1 MSNLAPIQV
10 ALDAKRMFLNY
21 SGLGNYSRTLLK
33 NLLRHQSGF
42 HYHLLTPEIRTHDQ
56 LAFLDTYASAVSTS
70 VLPGIKNLNRLYP
83 SPSWIKQKHAQIY
96 HGLSNELPF
105 NVNKLGTRN
114 VVTIHDVIFLRYP
127 ELYKPIDR
135 TIYRFKTKKACS
147 DADVIIAVSEQTKS
161 DLIYF
166 LQVPPEK
173 IQVIYQSC
181 DELYTTT
188 ANAQLIEGVRN
199 NYNLPKQYLLYVGTI
214 EPRKNLMTIIQALKL
229 LKGKM
234 TLPLVVIGK
243 STDYK
248 QKVVRYLKNFSLES
262 KVLFL
267 ENVPLAHMPAIFQQ
281 AECFI
286 YPSTFEGFG
295 IPIIEALYSKV
306 PVITST
312 GSCFAEAGGPQ
323 SIYTRAGD
331 VLQLAEAIESVT
343 SDGTLRK
350 SMSELGWQYVQRFN
364 GSVTSSQLSTLY
376 HSLIR

>member
-1 MSNLAPIQV
+1 MSTPAPIHV
-10 ALDAKRMFLNY
+10 AMDAKRLFLNY

-33 NLLRHQSGF
+33 NLLLHQHGF
-42 HYHLLTPEIRTHDQ
+42 HYHLLTPEISKHDQ
-56 LAFLDTYASAVSTS
+56 LSFLDTYTTVATPS

-83 SPSWIKQKHAQIY
+83 SVSWVKEKQAQIY

-105 NVNKLGTRN
+105 NIRKMGTRN

-135 TIYRFKTKKACS
+135 TIYRYKTKKACT

-181 DELYTTT
+181 DEVYATP
-188 ANAQLIEGVRN
+188 ANMQLIEAVRN
-199 NYNLPKQYLLYVGTI
+199 MYHLPQRYLLYVGTI
-214 EPRKNLMTIIQALKL
+214 EPRKNLLTIVQALKL

-243 STDYK
+243 ATEYK
-248 QKVVRYLKNFSLES
+248 QKVVRYLKNFSLEN

-267 ENVPLAHMPAIFQQ
+267 EHVPLAHMPAIFQQ

-312 GSCFAEAGGPQ
+312 GSCFAEAGGPH
-323 SIYTRAGD
+323 SMYTRAGD
-331 VLQLAEAIESVT
+331 ILQLAEAIETVT
-343 SDGTLRK
+343 TDKTLQITMRQ
-350 SMSELGWQYVQRFN
+350 SGWQYVQRFN
-364 GSVTSSQLSTLY
+364 GEHTSAQLAALY
-376 HSLIR
+376 RSLL